1 MNSSNLTSVQGKQ
14 QGYTLVELAISVAI
28 LSVLIVAGLL
38 GVQSILNSG
47 KVNDQIKTVA
57 KLTAKS
63 SALFASAASGTTG
76 ITTQQMLNLGGW
88 DASKSIN
95 GNITSSFGGQET
107 MGSNNAKIGDM
118 PPNVGFI
125 YKINAVPQAAC
136 ADLANGI
143 SGFVY
148 ALHIKEYPSLAA
160 PVDWVGESSVVKAPG
175 TTNVNRGSMATACST
190 ANPKVDFY
198 MALKP

>member
-57 KLTAKS
+57 KLTAKA
-63 SALFASAASGTTG
+63 SALFGSTGTSGVS
-76 ITTQQMLNLGGW
+76 QAQMINVGAW
-88 DASKSIN
+88 DASKAIN
-95 GNITSSFGGQET
+95 GNITSSFGSSET
-107 MGSNNAKIGDM
+107 ITPNTSAIGSM
-118 PPNVGFI
+118 PAG
-125 YKINAVPQAAC
+125 
-136 ADLANGI
+136 

-148 ALHIKEYPSLAA
+148 TIKAVPAAACSDLATGLAGFVFALNVQSAS
-160 PVDWVGESSVVKAPG
+160 GSSTPTNWSSGTGAVKAPG
-175 TTNVNRGSMATACST
+175 DANITFNNMATSCSN
-190 ANPKVDFY
+190 ANTDFY
-198 MALKP
+198 LAVKP